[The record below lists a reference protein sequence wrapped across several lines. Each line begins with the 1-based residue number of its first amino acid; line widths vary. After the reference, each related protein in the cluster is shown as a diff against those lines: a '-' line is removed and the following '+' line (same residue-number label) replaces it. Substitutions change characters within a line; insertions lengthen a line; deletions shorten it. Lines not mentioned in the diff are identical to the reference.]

1 MNEYLE
7 LISLNIWHILVTIG
21 NLLILTWIVKKFLY
35 KPVKDILEKRKNQV
49 DDIYKTAE
57 ESARSAEL
65 ARLEYTAKLSGA
77 KNEADEILK
86 NAAARADR
94 LSEKIVDEAKQKAD
108 EAVRKAED
116 DIALEK
122 KRAMNELKD
131 EIGSISVRIAE
142 NVVEREISEDDHRDL
157 IDSFIDEL

>member
-49 DDIYKTAE
+49 DEIYKTAE
-57 ESARSAEL
+57 ASARSAEQ
-65 ARLEYTAKLSGA
+65 ARLEYASKLSAA

-94 LSEKIVDEAKQKAD
+94 LSEKIIDEA
-108 EAVRKAED
+108 RLKAED
-116 DIALEK
+116 VTRGAEEDIALEK

-131 EIGSISVRIAE
+131 EIASISVKIAE
-142 NVVEREISEDDHRDL
+142 NVVEREISAEDHKKL